1 MDNILQS
8 IKKALTGVTEEYDAF
23 DDQILLFINGAIS
36 TLSQIGIGPEDG
48 SFVATS
54 ESEWSEYL
62 DSERL
67 LPMVKQYITDRVKL
81 SFDPPASSFVL
92 SAIEK
97 DLDRLEW
104 RIKVM
109 TDSVNGEV

>member
-48 SFVATS
+48 FFVATS
-54 ESEWSEYL
+54 DSEWSEYL
-62 DSERL
+62 DNERL

-109 TDSVNGEV
+109 TDSVNGE